1 MHTRAQSIGQHRQA
15 GLRTS
20 SRPGSDTPAATIP
33 PTDRHTTRAA
43 QFVARWQPAMS
54 LAVVVAVLIGLV
66 GVAWTRGVWND
77 TGNPMGQVAASPD
90 ENVYAC
96 KPQSGVQR
104 SDAEL
109 MTMHW
114 TDWQSP
120 AYVVPLAGWTDD
132 AKAASDDFF
141 NYLSCFIRAQQ
152 EGTPAAAIDSSP
164 YYSDRLRYVLMY
176 DQLSPDRQA
185 ELDQAFQYNPIPRLV
200 SDFPLPVNRAS
211 WTSSDDDPES
221 YFGYFLAP
229 WELYL
234 LPDGRMGGFIGSVSA
249 HMLQTGTPIRTDDGL
264 VQWIAFA
271 KQGDGWFIDEWFAIC
286 PEAFAPGALE
296 DGGATESQSHD
307 PAGRLR
313 SDGGC

>member
-1 MHTRAQSIGQHRQA
+1 
-15 GLRTS
+15 
-20 SRPGSDTPAATIP
+20 
-33 PTDRHTTRAA
+33 
-43 QFVARWQPAMS
+43 
-54 LAVVVAVLIGLV
+54 
-66 GVAWTRGVWND
+66 
-77 TGNPMGQVAASPD
+77 MGQVAASPD

-176 DQLSPDRQA
+176 DQLSSDRQA

-221 YFGYFLAP
+221 YFGYLLAP

-296 DGGATESQSHD
+296 DGGAIESQSHD
-307 PAGRLR
+307 PAGQLR